1 MLLGAA
7 ILLTAALACTR
18 YATGIFTLKWA
29 ALLLGV
35 KILSGATAA
44 VYYLYISK
52 GGDILYYHT
61 EAIRAVAAIK
71 SGYPLHE
78 FVLADAD
85 PSAQITP
92 QARSFFFIKVLSLIY
107 LLTGPYFWLGNLLF
121 SLVGFAAIV
130 YFTKRLSILVPD
142 IKVAATII
150 LFFWPGIAV
159 WGGGIG
165 KESLMLSSLLVL
177 SGFLLPVLKGETR
190 YVLLHGSLAVLS
202 FFVLLNL
209 RPFVLMGLLP
219 CLLLG
224 WVIYRLRVSN
234 SLAVGWSARAGAI
247 LLILLLAFLFLGLDY
262 SFRPAYFFTAFENNH
277 AAVVAHSRPG
287 HVVSGLEEL
296 RQWPEMGWQIALA
309 TIAGILGPFVWEIS
323 SWWELLLLVEP
334 LLLLGLVFTR
344 KNRRKWPPE
353 IWIPLII
360 YIVGMSCMITL
371 STPNYGSIS
380 RYRIAYYPALLFLV
394 VYNHPWLIKLSGSI
408 IPQKA

>member
-7 ILLTAALACTR
+7 IVLTAALACTR
-18 YATGIFTLKWA
+18 YATGVFPLKWA
-29 ALLLGV
+29 ALLLVV
-35 KILSGATAA
+35 KIISGAVAA
-44 VYYLYISK
+44 VYYLYIVK
-52 GGDILYYHT
+52 GGDILYYEG
-61 EAIRAVAAIK
+61 EAIRAIAAIK

-78 FVLADAD
+78 FLLADAD
-85 PSAQITP
+85 PSAQFTP
-92 QARSFFFIKVLSLIY
+92 QSRSFFFIKILSLIY
-107 LLTGPYFWLGNLLF
+107 LLAGPYFWLGNLLF
-121 SLVGFAAIV
+121 SLTGFAAIV

-142 IKVAATII
+142 VKITAIVI

-159 WGGGIG
+159 WGSGTG
-165 KESLMLSSLLVL
+165 KESLMLSSLLVFAGAL
-177 SGFLLPVLKGETR
+177 IPVLKGETVR
-190 YVLLHGSLAVLS
+190 MFLHVSLAALS

-224 WVIYRLRVSN
+224 WVIFRLRVSR
-234 SLAVGWSARAGAI
+234 SLAGAWSAGTGAI
-247 LLILLLAFLFLGLDY
+247 LLVLLLVFLFLGLDN

-296 RQWPEMGWQIALA
+296 WQWPEIGWQAAIAA
-309 TIAGILGPFVWEIS
+309 TAGILGPFVWEIS
-323 SWWELLLLVEP
+323 SLWELLLLAEP
-334 LLLLGLVFTR
+334 LLLLSLVFTL
-344 KNRRKWPPE
+344 KNRKKWPPE

-360 YIVGMSCMITL
+360 YVVGMSCMITL

-394 VYNHPWLIKLSGSI
+394 AYNHPWLIKISRLTL
-408 IPQKA
+408 PQKP